1 MEDVVFKEVVEL
13 VGPFAKDKAS
23 LQNANSQTSFLK
35 DLQVSS
41 SRLVDIVLA
50 IEDKF
55 GIEVGDDEADKIS
68 TIGSAVELIKLKQAR
83 QAV

>member
-1 MEDVVFKEVVEL
+1 MEDKVFEQVIEL
-13 VGPFAKDKAS
+13 VGPFAKNKPALEKAAETS
-23 LQNANSQTSFLK
+23 SFLK

-68 TIGSAVELIKLKQAR
+68 TVGSAVALIRSKQACN
-83 QAV
+83 A